1 MVAQSLASQYI
12 KGITLLNTIHNVV
25 QWNNFSEDN
34 SVADS
39 HSFNIMF
46 QIFPTTEGNG
56 EYLGEFPIFFI
67 FLYEQKWVTATKF
80 GKRLA
85 NRPLAALLFIVFFQ
99 FDSQIH

>member
-56 EYLGEFPIFFI
+56 EYLGEFPIP
-67 FLYEQKWVTATKF
+67 E
-80 GKRLA
+80 RLA
-85 NRPLAALLFIVFFQ
+85 NWPLAALLFYSFLSI
-99 FDSQIH
+99 

>member
-67 FLYEQKWVTATKF
+67 FLYEQKWVTGTIF
-80 GKRLA
+80 DERLA
-85 NRPLAALLFIVFFQ
+85 ITVMKLLMKI
-99 FDSQIH
+99 SQYFCVRG